1 MVDSSA
7 QPVYKF
13 LAQSP
18 TRIRERTAREVDSFQ
33 PGSCASGCAL
43 EVATKFR
50 QDVEALS

>member
-33 PGSCASGCAL
+33 P
-43 EVATKFR
+43 
-50 QDVEALS
+50 EAAHRGAPWRWR